1 MGFVRFEADQKGL
14 NLVICRLSRIG
25 WALKRPWRLD
35 SGGGR
40 SIETGYRRVDPSPA
54 RAGSSD
60 PAQQQTFVWTRQLRL
75 CLRLL
80 PSFRVAV
87 ALLPKSPSSRS
98 VLFERAPRSPTLIIR
113 LQSYCAADISCPSQE
128 HCQKSEPR
136 TKNQAVKDKRGL

>member
-1 MGFVRFEADQKGL
+1 MSTVENRVSAKET
-14 NLVICRLSRIG
+14 
-25 WALKRPWRLD
+25 WRLD
-35 SGGGR
+35 SGGRR
-40 SIETGYRRVDPSPA
+40 SIETGYRRADPSPA

-87 ALLPKSPSSRS
+87 ALLPKSPSSPS
-98 VLFERAPRSPTLIIR
+98 VLLERAPRSLTLIIR
-113 LQSYCAADISCPSQE
+113 LQSYYVADISCPSQE